1 MRKVI
6 EALPENPID
15 SDSDVEVEE
24 IENSQGKVHQIGEQ
38 GQKDISSKVVVNSY
52 QMSNSNLT
60 HEMSSVCDSSS
71 RIDCDSNTYSNS
83 MTNTALTLL
92 NSERSII
99 AFSSPAAEYFSS
111 REFQGLLPIVPDGQD
126 TAIQEGHF
134 GIASTYRRYERIEKV
149 TGADP

>member
-24 IENSQGKVHQIGEQ
+24 IENLQGRLHHFREEGGE
-38 GQKDISSKVVVNSY
+38 KYISSNIDA
-52 QMSNSNLT
+52 
-60 HEMSSVCDSSS
+60 SSSHISKIILANELSSKIDNSS
-71 RIDCDSNTYSNS
+71 RIDCDSS
-83 MTNTALTLL
+83 TNTTLTLL

-111 REFQGLLPIVPDGQD
+111 REFQGLLPVVPDGQD
-126 TAIQEGHF
+126 TSIQAGQF
-134 GIASTYRRYERIEKV
+134 GIAATYRRYEKSEKLN
-149 TGADP
+149 TANP